1 MNSLSEISK
10 KISLSMLLQLA
21 GLVISLGLTM
31 YITRSIGAIEY
42 NAYAISFS
50 WITLLSHISLV
61 GFDVLITREM
71 NNPDHSDNVK
81 SAILNKAGFISVV
94 VSFILGAGLFAF
106 AWYFY
111 EDNPLE
117 ANSYLKEACL
127 IAAAAIPL
135 FTLMLL
141 LKAYMKGVKQNVTGM
156 IPETILRPGLLLIGL
171 ICFIGYFG
179 SINVEWIILL
189 NIIAIFI
196 GLFAAILFVKKHDL
210 KSTEKIP
217 FDKKYWK
224 PALTFFFLSFVMMAN
239 NQSDLLMLSFWD
251 STSDHVGAYNIALKL
266 TNFIA
271 MPLVVMNAV
280 IAPYLVEYFKD
291 NKLEP
296 HLKAIKNITRLI
308 FVFGAILSVSFFLFP
323 AFFLGLFGPENQ
335 YQMASIPLI
344 ILGFGQLYNVLL
356 GAVGNALNMAGSEKI
371 VFIVSA
377 ITLVI
382 NLALNAILIPY
393 YGLIGASIGTIVS
406 LVVWNSVLAVALKR
420 KHGVNIS
427 II

>member
-1 MNSLSEISK
+1 
-10 KISLSMLLQLA
+10 MLLQLA

-31 YITRSIGAIEY
+31 YITRGIGAIEY

-71 NNPDHSDNVK
+71 SNPEHSHNVK
-81 SAILNKAGFISVV
+81 SAILNKAGTIAII

-111 EDNPLE
+111 TDNPFE
-117 ANSYLKEACL
+117 PSSYLKEACL

-135 FTLMLL
+135 FTLMML

-179 SINVEWIILL
+179 NINVEWIILL
-189 NIIAIFI
+189 NVVAIFI
-196 GLFAAILFVKKHDL
+196 GLFVAVLLVKKHDL
-210 KSTEKIP
+210 KATEKLP

-239 NQSDLLMLSFWD
+239 NQSDLIMLSFWE
-251 STSDHVGAYNIALKL
+251 TTNDHVGAYNIALKL

-280 IAPYLVEYFKD
+280 IGPYLVEYFKD
-291 NKLEP
+291 SKLKG

-308 FVFGAILSVSFFLFP
+308 FVFGALLSVSFLIFP
-323 AFFLGLFGPENQ
+323 TFFLDLFGKGNQ
-335 YQMASIPLI
+335 YQLAALPLI
-344 ILGFGQLYNVLL
+344 ILAFGQLYNVLL
-356 GAVGNALNMAGSEKI
+356 GVVGNALNMAGSEKT

-382 NLALNAILIPY
+382 NLALNAVLIPI
-393 YGLIGASIGTIVS
+393 YGLIGASIGTVVA
-406 LVVWNSVLAVALKR
+406 LVIWNSVLAIALKR